1 MLNVDNRVSSRTA
14 ALYVVG
20 VVIGRL
26 NLIFLV
32 PATFIIFILAILG
45 LVDWEV
51 FIVAAAIS
59 VVLWG
64 IVAVQFTLFMKL

>member
-1 MLNVDNRVSSRTA
+1 MSNVDNRVSNLTA
-14 ALYVVG
+14 ALYIIG
-20 VVIGRL
+20 VVVGRL

-32 PATFIIFILAILG
+32 PAVFVIFILAVLG
-45 LVDWEV
+45 LVDWGV
-51 FIVAAAIS
+51 FVVAAAIS